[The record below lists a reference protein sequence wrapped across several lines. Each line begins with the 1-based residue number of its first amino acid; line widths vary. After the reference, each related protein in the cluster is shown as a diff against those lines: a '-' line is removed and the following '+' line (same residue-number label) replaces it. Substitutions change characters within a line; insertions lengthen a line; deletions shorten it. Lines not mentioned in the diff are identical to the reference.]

1 MVFDSFQYPLADAR
15 GFAEGVELFQV
26 LIDAVDRLVDVVHS
40 ILRGINVEIIDIRL
54 RPGKKKKT
62 FASSLISVHDLKA
75 KQKTHGA
82 DNQSG
87 GRSQC
92 PSTKTIRHQH
102 SRSWAHD
109 TGGCIG
115 RRIG

>member
-54 RPGKKKKT
+54 RPGKKKKH
-62 FASSLISVHDLKA
+62 L
-75 KQKTHGA
+75 
-82 DNQSG
+82 
-87 GRSQC
+87 R
-92 PSTKTIRHQH
+92 PR
-102 SRSWAHD
+102 
-109 TGGCIG
+109 
-115 RRIG
+115 